1 MHYLKT
7 NKPRS
12 VVKFSIKKKPATD
25 HSTPVRS
32 SNRLCR
38 LMALAI
44 RFEDMLRS
52 GEVRDYS
59 ELACRYGV
67 DRARISRVM
76 HLRLLAPDLQ
86 ELLLG
91 SNVPENLSLKHVV
104 PVCKIASW
112 KMQRKHFKAL
122 CLQ

>member
-1 MHYLKT
+1 MHCSKT
-7 NKPRS
+7 NSPRS
-12 VVKFSIKKKPATD
+12 ILKFDFRKKVPVQPTVPA
-25 HSTPVRS
+25 RS

-52 GEVRDYS
+52 GEVVDYS
-59 ELACRYGV
+59 ELANRYGV
-67 DRARISRVM
+67 ERGRISRIM

-86 ELLLG
+86 EKLLNP
-91 SNVPENLSLKHVV
+91 SDAHENLSLKHVM

-112 KMQRKHFKAL
+112 KVQRERFKKL
-122 CLQ
+122 